1 MPQRRRGLLRFFRA
15 THANQSGPM
24 KQPELTF
31 VIPTY
36 RLRDV
41 AETVERYHKDKK
53 EFPQIKVKNKK
64 VKEHK
69 GIAA

>member
-1 MPQRRRGLLRFFRA
+1 MSSRPTGFGTCGDGRA
-15 THANQSGPM
+15 LP
-24 KQPELTF
+24 
-31 VIPTY
+31 
-36 RLRDV
+36 
-41 AETVERYHKDKK
+41 KDKK